1 MGYAR
6 THTDPTTDDPDI
18 RIFERQRVHRLEL
31 AVIVMLAVI
40 AIAALAA
47 HFIGRGMPNP
57 YFG

>member
-1 MGYAR
+1 MGFAR
-6 THTDPTTDDPDI
+6 THNDSMLDDPDI

-31 AVIVMLAVI
+31 TVAILLAVMT
-40 AIAALAA
+40 IAALAA